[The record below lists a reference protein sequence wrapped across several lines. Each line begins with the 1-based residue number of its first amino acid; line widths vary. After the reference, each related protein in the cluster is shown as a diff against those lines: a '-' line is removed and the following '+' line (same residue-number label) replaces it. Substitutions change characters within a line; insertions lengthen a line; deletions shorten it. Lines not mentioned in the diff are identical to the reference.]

1 MDISTNLAFTIIV
14 CVTIICTTA
23 IMWQVM
29 KYLINQNKT
38 KQKISDINAKT
49 IRKFKSFKYP

>member
-1 MDISTNLAFTIIV
+1 MDISTNLAFTIII
-14 CVTIICTTA
+14 CMTIICATA

-38 KQKISDINAKT
+38 K
-49 IRKFKSFKYP
+49 